1 MTTEAGLEL
10 ESRRRIFDYIAS
22 HPGVHL
28 RKMER
33 DLSLS
38 TGMLSYH
45 LDVLERRGVLRSEVQ
60 ENRRCYFP
68 AKAFRQDQRRA
79 LALLRQRVPRRI
91 LLELLLNG
99 PRTFAEL
106 QAQAGVSPSTLSYHL
121 KKLSV
126 ASLVLRGRR
135 ERESV
140 LEVKDRELV
149 ADLLV
154 TAGASLEDD
163 AVERFVDLWS
173 KLRR

>member
-1 MTTEAGLEL
+1 MTTEVGLEL

-28 RKMER
+28 RQMER

-45 LDVLERRGVLRSEVQ
+45 LDVLERRGLLRSEVQ

-79 LALLRQRVPRRI
+79 MTLLRQRVPRRI
-91 LLELLLNG
+91 LIELLLQG
-99 PRTFAEL
+99 PRSFTEL
-106 QAQAGVSPSTLSYHL
+106 QAGVGVSPSTLSYHL
-121 KKLSV
+121 KKLYT
-126 ASLVLRGRR
+126 ASLILRQRR
-135 ERESV
+135 ERETV
-140 LEVKDRELV
+140 VEVKDRDLV

-154 TAGASLEDD
+154 SAGASLEDD

-173 KLRR
+173 KLRG

>member
-1 MTTEAGLEL
+1 MTTEEGLEL
-10 ESRRRIFDYIAS
+10 ESRRRIFEYVAS

-28 RKMER
+28 RQIER

-45 LDVLERRGVLRSEVQ
+45 LEVLEKRGLLRSEVQ

-79 LALLRQRVPRRI
+79 LALLRQRVPRHI
-91 LLELLLNG
+91 LLDLLLHG
-99 PRTFAEL
+99 PRTFGEL
-106 QAQAGVSPSTLSYHL
+106 QAAAGVSPSTLSYHL
-121 KKLSV
+121 KKLAG
-126 ASLVLRGRR
+126 ASLVVRGRR

-140 LEVKDRELV
+140 LQVRDPDLV

-163 AVERFVDLWS
+163 AVERFVDLWT
-173 KLRR
+173 KLRG